1 MSTLETIRQHMPDL
15 RRDYH
20 VTRLGLFGSFA
31 RGEQRRSSDID
42 LLVDFESGHKDLIN
56 FIRLKFHLEKLLKR
70 DVDLVMRSALKPR
83 LKRRILSE
91 VRDA

>member
-1 MSTLETIRQHMPDL
+1 MTVLETIKSQMPRL
-15 RRDYH
+15 RHDFH
-20 VTRLGLFGSFA
+20 VKQIGLFGSFA

-42 LLVDFESGHKDLIN
+42 LLVDFETGHKDLFN
-56 FIRLKFHLEKLLKR
+56 FIRLRFHLEKLLKR

-91 VRDA
+91 VQDA